1 MHYPIYHLSNHFHKS
16 FLSIFLV
23 GVGEE
28 ALNSLQDVVDVLEE
42 SIQHSEVASS
52 AQTTPRSVRSR
63 SSHVPS
69 VQASPRSIR
78 SESSR
83 ASTLKM

>member
-1 MHYPIYHLSNHFHKS
+1 MFIECILSD
-16 FLSIFLV
+16 FLLFDVV

-42 SIQHSEVASS
+42 SIQNSEVVSS

-63 SSHVPS
+63 TSQIPS
-69 VQASPRSIR
+69 VQVSPRSIR

-83 ASTLKM
+83 ASTLKL